1 MALNLGD
8 TKGCC
13 HVAYDGA
20 AGESYRFPGGDV
32 WTVSRHWWSNITGFK
47 AVLVSS
53 SSRSVLAFAGTDSLI
68 DVAVDIAQVLGD
80 IPPQYYQ
87 ALILASQVQR
97 RVSGLHL
104 AGQSL
109 GGGLAAFCS
118 VALHLPTGTVNP
130 APLIGGMSL
139 GSLRGNNQITNYIAR
154 GGEFVSSS
162 PGRNPGRDVYVE
174 STGGTFGFFTDHML
188 ANVAPSVPLPSKI

>member
-13 HVAYDGA
+13 HVAYDGV
-20 AGESYRFPGGDV
+20 AGESYRFPGGEV
-32 WTVSRHWWSNITGFK
+32 WTVSQHWWSNITGFK

-104 AGQSL
+104 AGHSL

-139 GSLRGNNQITNYIAR
+139 GSLRGNDQITNYIAR